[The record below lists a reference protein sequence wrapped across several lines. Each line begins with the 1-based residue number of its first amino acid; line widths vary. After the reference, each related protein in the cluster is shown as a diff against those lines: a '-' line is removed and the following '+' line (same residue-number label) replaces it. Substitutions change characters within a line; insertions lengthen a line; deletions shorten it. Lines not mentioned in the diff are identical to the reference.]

1 MSLHPPRRVVADVL
15 NVVGATIASVSKLW
29 DVPPPGRRRGG
40 TWGIIIIVVVGKELL
55 HIIARDNLLLL
66 RRI

>member
-40 TWGIIIIVVVGKELL
+40 TWGIIIIVVVGKELY
-55 HIIARDNLLLL
+55 HCS
-66 RRI
+66 